1 MNKMTFVHWIKRLRT
16 EQDLTQEK
24 LAEKIGCAVPTL
36 RAFETGKRRPSRAM
50 AEHVA
55 DVLGVPPEQRAE
67 FLALARMPVE
77 SAVEPAAYD
86 ESTAPVAKA
95 RLPRAS
101 NVLIGR
107 EAECNVLTRLLQ
119 DEHCRFL
126 NIVGAGGI
134 GKTRLALEVAT
145 TLAPQFHDG
154 AAFVSLVQVEAV
166 QNVPT
171 AILDV
176 LGISMQG
183 ALDARARLLAELAS
197 QQMLL
202 VLDNLEHLLPDEED
216 ITAFVAEIL
225 RRASDVQ
232 ILITSRER
240 LRVSGECVFE
250 LGGLSVPNGG
260 GAAEQSDSVMLFLE
274 RARQASGNFVLTA
287 QNKPAVTRI
296 CQLVEGMPLG
306 IELAAA
312 WVRTLSPE
320 EIAAEVEK
328 NIDFLTFSQRDLPA
342 RHCSM
347 RAVFDH
353 SWNLLSEQERDVLAK
368 MSIFQGG
375 CRREAAEAVAG
386 ATLTTLADLI
396 DKSLVRRAQGGTH
409 ARYDMHELVRQ
420 YACERLYASGKAEA
434 SHRAYIHCFLDQA
447 EAATPHLFQADQITW
462 FRQLDHELNNLRA
475 VMNLALD
482 YRDWES
488 AVRIDWALWRFWW
501 VRGEHCDSRRWMDEV
516 IAAGGLV
523 ELTPQRQSQVEL
535 VIGSMA
541 WASGDAQTGARHCQK
556 AFDLCA
562 QHDDKRTAA
571 ITLLMMGAND
581 IGDGHYARARFY
593 LEQCA
598 TLSEEIGELWA
609 AGFAVG
615 WSGLTHLAEG
625 KIGEAIAYLER
636 GLALAQQSGDR
647 TTIHQMLHDLGF
659 TLLANSEDQRAIG
672 LLEEGLNMAAEI
684 QDRSNTGYFI
694 KGIAAIAMRQTAST
708 RAVRLLG
715 AAHEMLDRAAVPR
728 VRHATQTLLYDQLVN
743 QAQAALGHSVFKEA
757 LAEGCSLTVEQAQSE
772 AYAFADCIAAQTDN

>member
-1 MNKMTFVHWIKRLRT
+1 MTFGRWIKRLRA
-16 EQDLTQEK
+16 EQDLTQER

-55 DVLGVPPEQRAE
+55 DALGVPPEQRAE
-67 FLALARMPVE
+67 FLTLARAPVE
-77 SAVEPAAYD
+77 SAVESAADD
-86 ESTAPVAKA
+86 EPIAPVAFKT
-95 RLPRAS
+95 RLPKAS

-107 EAECNVLTRLLQ
+107 EAECNVLTRLLR

-126 NIVGAGGI
+126 SVIGAGGI

-145 TLAPQFHDG
+145 TLAPQFRDS
-154 AAFVSLVQVEAV
+154 AAFVSLVQIEAV

-171 AILDV
+171 AILEA
-176 LGISMQG
+176 LGVSMQG
-183 ALDARARLLAELAS
+183 ALDPRARLLAELDS
-197 QQMLL
+197 RQMLL
-202 VLDNLEHLLPDEED
+202 VLDNLEHLLAGEAD
-216 ITAFVAEIL
+216 ITALVTDIL
-225 RRASDVQ
+225 RRAPGVQ
-232 ILITSRER
+232 ILTTSRER
-240 LRVSGECVFE
+240 LRMSGECVFE

-274 RARQASGNFVLTA
+274 RARQASGDFVLTA
-287 QNKPAVTRI
+287 QNKPAVARI

-306 IELAAA
+306 IVLAAA

-320 EIAAEVEK
+320 EIAAEVQK
-328 NIDFLTFSQRDLPA
+328 NIDFLTFSQRDMPA

-368 MSIFQGG
+368 MSVFQGG

-396 DKSLVRRAQGGTH
+396 DKSLVRRVQGDTH

-420 YACERLYASGKAEA
+420 YAGEQLSASGKAEA
-434 SHRAYIHCFLDQA
+434 SHRAYIHYFLEQA

-475 VMNLALD
+475 VMSHALD

-501 VRGEHCDSRRWMDEV
+501 VRGGHRESRRWMDQV
-516 IAAGGLV
+516 IAAGGLA
-523 ELTPQRQSQVEL
+523 EMTPQRQSQAEL

-541 WASGDAQTGARHCQK
+541 WASGDAQTGAHHCQK
-556 AFDLCA
+556 ALDLCA
-562 QHDDKRTAA
+562 QHDDKRTRA
-571 ITLLMMGAND
+571 ITLLMIGAND
-581 IGDGHYARARFY
+581 IGGGHYTQARSY
-593 LEQCA
+593 LEQSA
-598 TLSEEIGELWA
+598 ALSQEIGELWA

-615 WSGLTHLAEG
+615 WSGLIYLTEG
-625 KIGEAIAYLER
+625 KIGEAVACLER
-636 GLALAQQSGDR
+636 GLALARQSGDH

-659 TLLANSEDQRAIG
+659 TLLASGEDRRAVC

-694 KGIAAIAMRQTAST
+694 KGIAAIAMRRTAST

-728 VRHATQTLLYDQLVN
+728 VRHATQMTLYDQLVN
-743 QAQAALGHSVFKEA
+743 QAQAALGYSVFKEA
-757 LAEGCSLTVEQAQSE
+757 LAEGRFLTVEQAQSE
-772 AYAFADCIAAQTDN
+772 ACAIADCIAA